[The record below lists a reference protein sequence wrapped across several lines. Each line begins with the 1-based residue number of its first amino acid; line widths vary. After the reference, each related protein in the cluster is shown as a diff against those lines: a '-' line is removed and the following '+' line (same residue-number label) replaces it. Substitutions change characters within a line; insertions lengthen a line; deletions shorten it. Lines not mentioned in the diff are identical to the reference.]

1 MKWSTIK
8 RSLPVLVIIPLVSWT
23 CVWGQFGASTIRGTV
38 TDPSGAVVS
47 GATVTITN
55 LQTNQS
61 RSQVTKGAG
70 TYSFELIPPGEYKV
84 EIEAKGFQKSVVT
97 KVKAEVGS
105 IAEVNQAL
113 VIGELKTTVVVEIA
127 AGAVQVNTQ

>member
-8 RSLPVLVIIPLVSWT
+8 RSLPVLVIILLVSWT

-61 RSQVTKGAG
+61 RSQATKGAG
-70 TYSFELIPPGEYKV
+70 TYSFDLIPPGDYKV
-84 EIEAKGFQKSVVT
+84 EIEGKGFQKSVVPRI
-97 KVKAEVGS
+97 KAEVGS
-105 IAEVNQAL
+105 VAEVSATLQL
-113 VIGELKTTVVVEIA
+113 GEVKTTVVVDVG
-127 AGAVQVNTQ
+127 AGA